1 MILVFNAGSSSLKVG
16 VFDERLEAKLRGQIS
31 GIGGAGRLSLGEISA
46 DITTADHAHAI
57 DLLLVELERQGYPL
71 SGFNAAAHRV
81 VHGGEVLT
89 RACRIDENTLRAIR
103 ACSTLA
109 PLHIPPALAGI
120 EALARRAPDLWQSA
134 SFDTAFHADQ
144 SDLATTYA
152 LPAAIRA
159 RGIRRFGFHGLSY
172 TGLVESLGAELPKRL
187 LAIHLGAG
195 ASLCAIR
202 DGISV
207 ATSMG
212 YSPLSGPPMGTRS
225 GDIDPAAVL
234 RLATEDGIAATEAM
248 LNQHSGLRGLSG
260 ISADMKTLLADASP
274 AAAFAVDHFCYWIAR
289 QAGSMITAMEGIDAI
304 AFTGGIGENSAEV
317 RDRIM
322 TRLGWLGE
330 VPVHIVRANEERII
344 AKEAQALLTAN

>member
-89 RACRIDENTLRAIR
+89 RACRIDEYTLRAIS

-195 ASLCAIR
+195 ASLCAI
-202 DGISV
+202 GEGKSV

-212 YSPLSGPPMGTRS
+212 YSPLSGPPLGTRA
-225 GDIDPAAVL
+225 GDVDPAAVL
-234 RLATEDGIAATEAM
+234 RLAAEDGIAATETM
-248 LNQHSGLRGLSG
+248 LNRHSGLLGLSG
-260 ISADMKTLLADASP
+260 ISADMKTLLADPSP

-289 QAGSMITAMEGIDAI
+289 QAGSMIAAMEGIDAI
-304 AFTGGIGENSAEV
+304 AFTGGIGENSGEI
-317 RDRIM
+317 RDRI
-322 TRLGWLGE
+322 TARLKWAGDL
-330 VPVHIVRANEERII
+330 PVHIVKADEERVI
-344 AKEAQALLTAN
+344 AKEALALLAER

>member
-16 VFDERLEAKLRGQIS
+16 VFDERLEPKLRGQIS
-31 GIGGAGRLSLGEISA
+31 GIGGAGRLSLGDVSA
-46 DITTADHAHAI
+46 DIATADHAHAI
-57 DLLLVELERQGYPL
+57 DLLLAELDRQGFPL
-71 SGFNAAAHRV
+71 SGFAAAAHRV
-81 VHGGEVLT
+81 VHGGDVLT
-89 RACRIDENTLRAIR
+89 RACRIDEETLRAIR

-109 PLHIPPALAGI
+109 PLHIPSALAGI
-120 EALARRAPDLWQSA
+120 EALSLRAPDLPQSA
-134 SFDTAFHADQ
+134 SFDTAFHAGQ
-144 SDLATTYA
+144 SDLATVYA

-172 TGLVESLGAELPKRL
+172 TGLVESLGTDLPIRL

-202 DGISV
+202 SGRSV

-212 YSPLSGPPMGTRS
+212 YSPLSGPPMATRS

-234 RLATEDGIAATEAM
+234 RLAAEDGIAATEAM

-260 ISADMKTLLADASP
+260 ISADMKTLLADPTA

-289 QAGSMITAMEGIDAI
+289 QAGSMIAAMEGIDAI

-317 RDRIM
+317 RHKIM
-322 TRLGWLGE
+322 ARLSWVGE
-330 VPVHIVRANEERII
+330 VPVHVVGANEERII
-344 AKEAQALLTAN
+344 AKEALALLAAS

>member
-57 DLLLVELERQGYPL
+57 DLLLVELERLGYPL

-81 VHGGEVLT
+81 VHGGEILT
-89 RACRIDENTLRAIR
+89 RACRIDEYTLRAIR

-159 RGIRRFGFHGLSY
+159 CGIRRFGFHGLSY

-202 DGISV
+202 DGVSV

-274 AAAFAVDHFCYWIAR
+274 AAAFAVDHFCYWITR

-322 TRLGWLGE
+322 ARLGWLGE
-330 VPVHIVRANEERII
+330 VPVHIVRANEERNI
-344 AKEAQALLTAN
+344 AKEAQALLAAN

>member
-202 DGISV
+202 DGVSV

-225 GDIDPAAVL
+225 GDIDPAPVL
-234 RLATEDGIAATEAM
+234 RLAAEDGIAATEVM

-289 QAGSMITAMEGIDAI
+289 QAGSMITATEGIDAI

>member
-109 PLHIPPALAGI
+109 PLHSPPALAGI

-234 RLATEDGIAATEAM
+234 RLAAEDGIAATEAM